1 MYFKFEGVKTYL
13 TIKIR
18 IIKLNILSFIEN
30 KLNLVIILRI
40 WIQNYFL
47 KKCSIVMIRDLYST
61 LFGWKKI
68 WEKSE
73 NNIVCLV

>member
-40 WIQNYFL
+40 
-47 KKCSIVMIRDLYST
+47 
-61 LFGWKKI
+61 
-68 WEKSE
+68 
-73 NNIVCLV
+73 